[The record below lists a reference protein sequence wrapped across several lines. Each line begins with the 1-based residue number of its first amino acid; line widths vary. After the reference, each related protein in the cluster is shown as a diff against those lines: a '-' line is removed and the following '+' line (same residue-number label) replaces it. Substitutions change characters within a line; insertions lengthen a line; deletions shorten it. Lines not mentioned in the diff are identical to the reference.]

1 MNKPNKRDGLNLIFS
16 ALLILGYITCSY
28 FFLTLAEGISALAPY
43 LNILIFTV
51 FGLIIF
57 YATRVG
63 EGKPVKRFS
72 LATLLI
78 LDIPALYA
86 ILAQLIPA
94 LPLHTAIANLGGTT
108 TLQYSPLFILACVA
122 LGYGIPY
129 TFLSGFEMAE
139 EKAFLAEETEDSE
152 IIELAGEFVL
162 CESDVEGALLVVDD
176 ADLEFNAETE
186 IKLSEVTPTN
196 DEVKIGSYVIFV
208 ASEVDIEDEEAC
220 EDDVCEDDACE
231 DDVCEDACEE
241 AEEETTEE

>member
-16 ALLILGYITCSY
+16 AGLIALYIVCSY
-28 FFLTLAEGISALAPY
+28 FFLTLANGSNALAPY
-43 LNILIFTV
+43 LNILIFTM
-51 FGLIIF
+51 FGLVVF

-86 ILAQLIPA
+86 ILAQLIPS
-94 LPLHTAIANLGGTT
+94 LPLHTAIANLGGTAP
-108 TLQYSPLFILACVA
+108 LEYSPLFILACVA

-129 TFLSGFEMAE
+129 TFLSGFEMVG
-139 EKAFLAEETEDSE
+139 EKAETTEEEDCE
-152 IIELAGEFVL
+152 IIELAGEFVI
-162 CESDVEGALLVVDD
+162 CESGVEGALLVVDD
-176 ADLEFNAETE
+176 TDLEFDAEKE

-208 ASEVDIEDEEAC
+208 ATDVDIEEE
-220 EDDVCEDDACE
+220 EEE
-231 DDVCEDACEE
+231 ILSEE
-241 AEEETTEE
+241 AEAVTEEIAEETKAEETAE